1 MRLMAKFV
9 FVTGGVV
16 SGLGKGITAASLAR
30 LLKNRGYKVFMQ
42 KFDPY
47 INIDPGTMNPVQHGE
62 VFVTADGSETDL
74 DLGHYERFIDEELNY
89 TSNITTGRIYSSV
102 IAKERQGD
110 YLGGTVQ
117 VIPHIT
123 NEIKAKVFE
132 AAKTSKAD
140 IVITEIGGTIG
151 DIESLPYLESLRQIR
166 FELGK
171 TNVAFL
177 HVTLLPYIFGSWELK
192 TKPTQHSVMTLR
204 SYGIQPDF
212 LVCRTPQ
219 TISLEHKKKI
229 AMFCDVYLDNVIEA
243 IDSNNIYNIPLHFY
257 HQRLDK
263 GVLEQLDLPIKKI
276 NNQEWQKLVNTVDN
290 LTGEV
295 NIALVGKYTVLP
307 DAYLS
312 VIEALKH
319 AGYFYNTK
327 VNVVLID
334 AEELEQ
340 KRKLSKVFEGISG
353 IVVPGGFGGRGIEG
367 KIKAITYAR
376 TNNIP
381 FLGLCLGM
389 QLASI
394 EIARNICGLKNA
406 NSIEWDNNTNCPIID
421 LMPEQKQI
429 NNYGGTLRLGNYDC
443 ALHKKSKSYA
453 LYKKSKIQERHRH
466 RYEFNNKYR
475 QIFEENGVLFAG
487 INPERDLL
495 EIIELPNHKFFVAC
509 QFHPEF
515 KSRPTNPHPLFL
527 GFVNKT
533 VK

>member
-1 MRLMAKFV
+1 MAKFI

-47 INIDPGTMNPVQHGE
+47 INVDPGTMNPVQHGE

-89 TSNITTGRIYSSV
+89 TSSITTGKIYSSV
-102 IAKERQGD
+102 IAKERKGD

-123 NEIKAKVFE
+123 NEIKFKVFE
-132 AAKTSKAD
+132 AAKTSNAD

-151 DIESLPYLESLRQIR
+151 DIESLPFLESLRQIR

-171 TNVAFL
+171 ENVAFI

-219 TISLEHKKKI
+219 TITMDHKKKI
-229 AMFCDVYLDNVIEA
+229 AMFCDVNIGNVIEA
-243 IDSNNIYNIPLHFY
+243 IDANNVYNIPLHFY
-257 HQRLDK
+257 DQNFDK
-263 GVLEQLDLPIKKI
+263 RVLEQLQLEVKKI
-276 NNQEWQKLVNTVDN
+276 NNKEWKELATTVDN
-290 LTGEV
+290 LSKEV
-295 NIALVGKYTVLP
+295 NIAVVGKYTVLP

-312 VIEALKH
+312 ITESLKH
-319 AGYFYNTK
+319 AGYAYRTK
-327 VNVVLID
+327 INITWIA
-334 AEELEQ
+334 AEELEN
-340 KRKLSKVFEGISG
+340 KRNLKRVFNNISG
-353 IVVPGGFGGRGIEG
+353 ILVPGGFGGRGIEG
-367 KIKAITYAR
+367 KIKAINYAR

-389 QLASI
+389 QLATI
-394 EIARNICGLKNA
+394 EIARNICGLKLA
-406 NSIEWDNNTNCPIID
+406 NSTEWDEETLHPIID
-421 LMPEQKQI
+421 LMPEQKAI
-429 NNYGGTLRLGNYDC
+429 DNLGGTLRLGNYDC
-443 ALHKKSKSYA
+443 SLNKQSKSFE
-453 LYKKSKIQERHRH
+453 LYKKTLIQERHRH
-466 RYEFNNKYR
+466 RYEFNNEYR
-475 QIFEENGVLFAG
+475 KVFEEKGVLFAG
-487 INPERDLL
+487 INNERNLI
-495 EIIELPNHKFFVAC
+495 EIIELPKHKFFVAC

-515 KSRPTNPHPLFL
+515 KSRPTKPHPLFL
-527 GFVNKT
+527 GFIKHS